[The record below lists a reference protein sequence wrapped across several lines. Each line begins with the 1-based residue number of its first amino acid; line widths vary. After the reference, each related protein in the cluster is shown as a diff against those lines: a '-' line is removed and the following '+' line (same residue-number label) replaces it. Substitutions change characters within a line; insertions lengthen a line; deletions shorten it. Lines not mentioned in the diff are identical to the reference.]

1 MKSRLVAS
9 AAISALVL
17 LGATGCTFISPQA
30 TKIEYSASDG
40 VNVSDS
46 DGPIDVRNAFIVANE
61 DGSVGNFV
69 AAVVNPTTEKATL
82 TMTVTGI
89 DKPFPVSVPA
99 GKTISFGAEG
109 EDPLRI
115 DGLDTMPGATIE
127 IHFQSGDGAGTK
139 TQVPVLDGSLPYY
152 ADLVPGEADVADE
165 STPTPEPVPSDTAA
179 PAPEE

>member
-17 LGATGCTFISPQA
+17 LVATGCTFISPQA

-61 DGSVGNFV
+61 DGSVGNFIG
-69 AAVVNPTTEKATL
+69 AVVNPTTEKATL
-82 TMTVTGI
+82 TMTVAGL
-89 DKPFPVSVPA
+89 DPFTVTVPA
-99 GKTISFGAEG
+99 GKTVSFGADE
-109 EDPLRI
+109 EPLRI
-115 DGLDTMPGATIE
+115 DGLDTKPGATIE

-139 TQVPVLDGSLPYY
+139 TEVPVLDGSLPYY
-152 ADLVPGEADVADE
+152 ADLVPTAEKAE
-165 STPTPEPVPSDTAA
+165 PTPVPTDTAA
-179 PAPEE
+179 PAPQE

>member
-30 TKIEYSASDG
+30 TTIEYSASDG

-69 AAVVNPTTEKATL
+69 AAVVNATGEEATL
-82 TMTVTGI
+82 TITIDGLEPMTVT
-89 DKPFPVSVPA
+89 VPA
-99 GKTISFGAEG
+99 NRTISFGAEG
-109 EDPLRI
+109 EEPKRI
-115 DGLDTMPGATIE
+115 DGLDTMPGATLE
-127 IHFQSGDGAGTK
+127 MHFQSGDGAGTK
-139 TQVPVLDGSLPYY
+139 AEIPVLDGSLSYY
-152 ADLVPGEADVADE
+152 ADLVPTE
-165 STPTPEPVPSDTAA
+165 TKPERSATPVPTDTAA
-179 PAPEE
+179 PAPQE